1 MYTDL
6 YMKRILT
13 ILGLLL
19 LLGLVIIGGFFIKKS
34 LSSGETSS
42 DNLPMVTTVPET
54 PTEPVPPPIVHLT
67 TPEPVRALYMS
78 SWIASARASRDR
90 VIHLIDTTDANAV
103 VIDIKDATGRVSFL
117 VDDTLISD
125 TGSPENRIR
134 DIRAF
139 IEELHQKNIYVIG
152 RISTFQDPYLA
163 KVKPSWAITRKSDGA
178 VWKDRKGLA
187 FLDPADKE
195 VWDYTVRLARASYD
209 AGFDEIN
216 FDYVR
221 YPSDGNIKD
230 INYHLTEGETRA
242 DTLASFFEYLH
253 TELKK
258 EPAITISADLFGMTT
273 YEKTDMGIGQILEK
287 ALPYFDYIAPM
298 IYPSHYADYAG
309 FKNPAEHPY
318 EVILK
323 ALKDG
328 EQKIIALKNDPNL
341 SEEVRARIS
350 YHQIRPW
357 LQDFSIGKT
366 HYDAAKVSA
375 QIKAT
380 YDAGLTSWMMWDP
393 SNKYTPGAYANQ

>member
-1 MYTDL
+1 
-6 YMKRILT
+6 MKRILT

-19 LLGLVIIGGFFIKKS
+19 LLGLIILGGFFVKKS
-34 LSSGETSS
+34 LSSDKSS
-42 DNLPMVTTVPET
+42 PDNSLAVVTIPEI
-54 PTEPVPPPIVHLT
+54 PAEPVIPPVTHLT
-67 TPEPVRALYMS
+67 TPEPLRALYMS
-78 SWIASARASRDR
+78 SWIASARTSRNR
-90 VIHLIDTTDANAV
+90 VVNIIDTTNTNAV

-163 KVKPSWAITRKSDGA
+163 KVKPSWALSRKSDGG

-187 FLDPADKE
+187 FLDPANKQ
-195 VWDYTVRLARASYD
+195 VWDYTVHLARASYD
-209 AGFDEIN
+209 VGFDEIN

-230 INYHLTEGETRA
+230 INYRLEEGKTRA
-242 DTLASFFEYLH
+242 DNLAAFFEYLH
-253 TELKK
+253 SELKK
-258 EPAITISADLFGMTT
+258 NPAIIMSADLFGMTT

-298 IYPSHYADYAG
+298 VYPSHYADYAG
-309 FKNPAEHPY
+309 FNNPAEHPY
-318 EVILK
+318 EVVLK
-323 ALKDG
+323 AMKDG
-328 EQKIIALKNDPNL
+328 EQKITALKNNL
-341 SEEVRARIS
+341 EIPEEIRNRVS
-350 YHQIRPW
+350 YHQLRPW

-366 HYDAAKVSA
+366 HYDLDKITA
-375 QIKAT
+375 QMRAVT
-380 YDAGLTSWMMWDP
+380 DAGLTSWMMWDP
-393 SNKYTPGAYANQ
+393 ANKYTVGAYTKE